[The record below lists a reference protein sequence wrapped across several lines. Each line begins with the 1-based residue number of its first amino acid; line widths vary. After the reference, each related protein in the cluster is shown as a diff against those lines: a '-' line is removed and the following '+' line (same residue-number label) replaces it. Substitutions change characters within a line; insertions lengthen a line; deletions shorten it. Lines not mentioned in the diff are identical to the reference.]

1 MSFLN
6 NAIGQ
11 INGEISTLPFNRFD
25 RLLCFKYSNTATTLR
40 KQKLFYYTLKTP
52 SHYTILLHRVVT
64 LHYFCFYKLNPVSSK
79 YFRNESWINKLCSES
94 IVTEMWRPKRWFNI
108 NNGSTRT
115 SLACFS
121 SFFIFN
127 LIICFLSIH

>member
-11 INGEISTLPFNRFD
+11 INGEISTLPFNRLD

-52 SHYTILLHRVVT
+52 SKHPHITQFYCTELLHYTIS
-64 LHYFCFYKLNPVSSK
+64 VS
-79 YFRNESWINKLCSES
+79 IN
-94 IVTEMWRPKRWFNI
+94 
-108 NNGSTRT
+108 
-115 SLACFS
+115 
-121 SFFIFN
+121 
-127 LIICFLSIH
+127 